1 MPVLESDLKL
11 YGSLYMPQ
19 NDTEINGG
27 AIDTDN
33 EILGVVGEVF
43 NDLESDEAGGVTYYQ
58 YRKVFFKNT
67 SATSNL
73 ENAKIWILSDP
84 ENQVTMALEEVKNG
98 NDQSANRITAPVGYT
113 FVEAQD
119 EANALLVP
127 GTGNILENGEAIGVW
142 LKLTLPAGLPPKNQV
157 DLKLKIK
164 GASTE

>member
-11 YGSLYMPQ
+11 YGSLYMPR
-19 NDTEINGG
+19 NDTDINGG
-27 AIDTDN
+27 AIDITN
-33 EILGVVGEVF
+33 EITGVLGEVF

-67 SATSNL
+67 STTSNL

-84 ENQVTMALEEVKNG
+84 ENQVTIALEPTKNG

-119 EANALLVP
+119 EDNALTLP
-127 GTGNILENGEAIGVW
+127 GNGHLENGEAIGVW
-142 LKLTLPAGLPPKNQV
+142 LKLTLAAGLPPKNQV

>member
-11 YGSLYMPQ
+11 YGSLYMPR

-27 AIDTDN
+27 AINTAD
-33 EILGVVGEVF
+33 EIIGVVGEVF
-43 NDLESDEAGGVTYYQ
+43 NDLESEEAGGVTHYQ

-84 ENQVTMALEEVKNG
+84 ENQVTIALESVKNG
-98 NDQSANRITAPVGYT
+98 NDQSANRITAPAGYT

-119 EANALLVP
+119 ETNALLVP
-127 GTGNILENGEAIGVW
+127 GTGNILGNGEAIGVW
-142 LKLTLPAGLPPKNQV
+142 LKLTLVAGLPPKNQV

>member
-11 YGSLYMPQ
+11 YGSLYMPR
-19 NDTEINGG
+19 NDTDINGG
-27 AIDTDN
+27 AIDTTN
-33 EILGVVGEVF
+33 EITGVLGEVF

-67 SATSNL
+67 STTSNL

-84 ENQVTMALEEVKNG
+84 ENQVTIALEPTKNG
-98 NDQSANRITAPVGYT
+98 NDQSANRITAPIGYT

-119 EANALLVP
+119 EDNALTLP
-127 GTGNILENGEAIGVW
+127 GNGHLENGEAIGVW
-142 LKLTLPAGLPPKNQV
+142 LKLTLAAGLPPKNQV

-164 GASTE
+164 GASIE

>member
-11 YGSLYMPQ
+11 YGSLYMPR
-19 NDTEINGG
+19 NDTDINGG
-27 AIDTDN
+27 AIDITN
-33 EILGVVGEVF
+33 EITGVVGEVF

-67 SATSNL
+67 STTSNL

-84 ENQVTMALEEVKNG
+84 ENQVTIALEPTKNG
-98 NDQSANRITAPVGYT
+98 NDQSANRITAPIGYT

-119 EANALLVP
+119 EDNALTLP
-127 GTGNILENGEAIGVW
+127 GNGHLENGEAIGVW
-142 LKLTLPAGLPPKNQV
+142 LKLTLAAGLPPKNQV

>member
-11 YGSLYMPQ
+11 YGSLYMPR
-19 NDTEINGG
+19 NDTDINGG
-27 AIDTDN
+27 AIDTTN
-33 EILGVVGEVF
+33 EITGVLGEVF

-67 SATSNL
+67 STTSNL

-84 ENQVTMALEEVKNG
+84 ENQVTIALEPTKNG
-98 NDQSANRITAPVGYT
+98 NDQSANRITAPEGYT

-119 EANALLVP
+119 EDNALILP
-127 GTGNILENGEAIGVW
+127 GNGHLENGEAIGVW
-142 LKLTLPAGLPPKNQV
+142 LKLTLPPGLPPKNQV

>member
-11 YGSLYMPQ
+11 YGSLYMPR
-19 NDTEINGG
+19 NDTDINGG
-27 AIDTDN
+27 AIDITN
-33 EILGVVGEVF
+33 EITGVLGEVF

-67 SATSNL
+67 SITSNL

-84 ENQVTMALEEVKNG
+84 ENQVTMALESAKNG
-98 NDQSANRITAPVGYT
+98 NDQSANRITAPIGYT

-119 EANALLVP
+119 EANALTLP
-127 GTGNILENGEAIGVW
+127 GNGHLENGEDIGVW
-142 LKLTLPAGLPPKNQV
+142 LKLTLPPGLPPKNQV
-157 DLKLKIK
+157 DLRLKIK

>member
-19 NDTEINGG
+19 NDTDINGG
-27 AIDTDN
+27 AIDTTN
-33 EILGVVGEVF
+33 EILGVLGEVF
-43 NDLESDEAGGVTYYQ
+43 NDLESDEAGGITHYQ

-67 SATSNL
+67 SVTSNL

-119 EANALLVP
+119 EANALTLP
-127 GTGNILENGEAIGVW
+127 GNGHLENGEAIGVW
-142 LKLTLPAGLPPKNQV
+142 LKLTLAAGLPPKNQV

>member
-11 YGSLYMPQ
+11 YGSLYMPR
-19 NDTEINGG
+19 NDTDINGG
-27 AIDTDN
+27 AIDITN
-33 EILGVVGEVF
+33 EITGVVGEVF

-67 SATSNL
+67 STTSNL

-84 ENQVTMALEEVKNG
+84 ENQVTIALEPTKNG

-119 EANALLVP
+119 EDNALTLP
-127 GTGNILENGEAIGVW
+127 GNGHLENGEAIGVW
-142 LKLTLPAGLPPKNQV
+142 LKLTLAAGLPPKNQV

>member
-11 YGSLYMPQ
+11 YGSLYMPR
-19 NDTEINGG
+19 NDTDINGG
-27 AIDTDN
+27 AIDTTN
-33 EILGVVGEVF
+33 EITGVLGEVF

-67 SATSNL
+67 STTSNL

-84 ENQVTMALEEVKNG
+84 ENQVTIALEPTKNG

-119 EANALLVP
+119 EDNALILP
-127 GTGNILENGEAIGVW
+127 GNGHLENGEAIGVW
-142 LKLTLPAGLPPKNQV
+142 LKLTLAAGLPPKNQV

>member
-11 YGSLYMPQ
+11 YGSLYMPR
-19 NDTEINGG
+19 NDTDINGG
-27 AIDTDN
+27 AIDTTN
-33 EILGVVGEVF
+33 EITGVLGEVF

-67 SATSNL
+67 STTCNL

-84 ENQVTMALEEVKNG
+84 ENQVTIALEPTKNG
-98 NDQSANRITAPVGYT
+98 NDQSANRITAPIGYT

-119 EANALLVP
+119 EANALTLP
-127 GTGNILENGEAIGVW
+127 GNGHLENGEAIGVW
-142 LKLTLPAGLPPKNQV
+142 LKLTLAAGLPPKNQV
-157 DLKLKIK
+157 DLRLKIK

>member
-11 YGSLYMPQ
+11 YGSQYMPR

-27 AIDTDN
+27 AIDTTN
-33 EILGVVGEVF
+33 EITGVVGEVF
-43 NDLESDEAGGVTYYQ
+43 NDLESDEAGGVTHYQ

-67 SATSNL
+67 STASHL
-73 ENAKIWILSDP
+73 ENAKIWILADP
-84 ENQVTMALEEVKNG
+84 ENQVTMALESVKNG
-98 NDQSANRITAPVGYT
+98 NDQSANRITAPEGYA

-119 EANALLVP
+119 EANALTLP
-127 GTGNILENGEAIGVW
+127 GTGHLENGEAIGVW

>member
-1 MPVLESDLKL
+1 M
-11 YGSLYMPQ
+11 
-19 NDTEINGG
+19 
-27 AIDTDN
+27 
-33 EILGVVGEVF
+33 
-43 NDLESDEAGGVTYYQ
+43 ESDEAGGVTYYQ

-67 SATSNL
+67 STTSNL

-84 ENQVTMALEEVKNG
+84 ENQVTIALEPTKNG

-119 EANALLVP
+119 EDNALILP
-127 GTGNILENGEAIGVW
+127 GNGHLENGEAIGVW
-142 LKLTLPAGLPPKNQV
+142 LKLTLAAGLPPKNQV